1 MASSLDE
8 FPGYS
13 FDFDFIDIGYLF
25 TPGKTGNGIVLTLL
39 ISMEA
44 VNMCHLETC

>member
-8 FPGYS
+8 FP
-13 FDFDFIDIGYLF
+13 GYLF